1 MADPRQCVCDPDN
14 KAADLKKPAQG
25 AELRG
30 SAGAALHGLA
40 GRGCAA
46 LLEAG
51 VLRDLCARQREG
63 TDHTG
68 ISLARQAG
76 LPVLRREPRG
86 LLLGLQ
92 VPLWLPL

>member
-1 MADPRQCVCDPDN
+1 MVGDQSLCFELRTRGLWLIPDCVCDPDN

-51 VLRDLCARQREG
+51 VLRDLCARQ
-63 TDHTG
+63 
-68 ISLARQAG
+68 
-76 LPVLRREPRG
+76 
-86 LLLGLQ
+86 
-92 VPLWLPL
+92 